1 MTLFPRPTRPGRPP
15 GTDPVSAAGQHA
27 VIELRG
33 VSKHYGTGS
42 GQPVAAADDVSFA
55 IEHGGLIALAG
66 ASGSGKSTLLHLIG
80 AIERPDSGTIVN
92 DGTEVTALRGAALAA
107 YRRSVG
113 FVFQR
118 YNLLPAL
125 TALDNV
131 IAPVLP
137 YRTGWDKAARGRQLL
152 EAVGLG
158 GRERSLPSRMS
169 GGEQQRVAIARAL
182 INSPHL
188 LLADEPT
195 GNLDSRSATGVL
207 DLLAR
212 VREENQMTVI
222 IATHDPQIAAR
233 CDRLI
238 RLRDGAVTDDIEI
251 ADGYPVE
258 ETIRRAGQLGL
269 TALACRGSALFS
281 GMSVAGDEM
290 AAWRPSR
297 FREGC
302 SRWRPA
308 FVSSRASR
316 PRRTPRR
323 GMPSWSWR
331 SRWRAAG
338 RRSVFVCARTAR
350 T

>member
-1 MTLFPRPTRPGRPP
+1 VTD
-15 GTDPVSAAGQHA
+15 TDPARTDSPRAA
-27 VIELRG
+27 VELRE
-33 VSKHYGTGS
+33 VSKRYGTG
-42 GQPVAAADDVSFA
+42 GDQLVTAASQVSFA
-55 IEHGGLIALAG
+55 VAPGALVALTG

-80 AIERPDSGTIVN
+80 AIERPDSGTIISG
-92 DGTEVTALRGAALAA
+92 GTEVTALRGGALAA
-107 YRRSVG
+107 YRRTIG

-137 YRTGWDKAARGRQLL
+137 YRTSWDKPGRARELL

-182 INSPHL
+182 INTPHL

-212 VREENQMTVI
+212 VREEHQMTVI

-233 CDRLI
+233 CDRMI
-238 RLRDGAVTDDIEI
+238 RLRDGAVIDDLEI
-251 ADGYPVE
+251 ADGPPAD
-258 ETIRRAGQLGL
+258 ETIRRVGQLG
-269 TALACRGSALFS
+269 
-281 GMSVAGDEM
+281 
-290 AAWRPSR
+290 
-297 FREGC
+297 
-302 SRWRPA
+302 
-308 FVSSRASR
+308 
-316 PRRTPRR
+316 
-323 GMPSWSWR
+323 
-331 SRWRAAG
+331 
-338 RRSVFVCARTAR
+338 
-350 T
+350 